1 MKDNLF
7 QLFIDQPLSSRNE
20 AYQFISKKLFPENP
34 IEELQIKEALYVRE
48 KNGNIQ
54 IDEKVVL
61 PHIENA
67 SVKETT
73 VLIIQPRQPIKNWLP
88 EIPAVELIIAVLLP
102 EQETDTIKRQLAD
115 FMRKLADPEFL
126 SQLQTIKESEAMK
139 QLLN

>member
-7 QLFIDQPLSSRNE
+7 QLFIDQPLCSRDE
-20 AYQFISKKLFPENP
+20 VYQFISEKLFPENP
-34 IEELQIKEALYVRE
+34 IEALQIKEALYERE

-67 SVKETT
+67 SVKETA
-73 VLIIQPRQPIKNWLP
+73 VLIIQPRQPIKNWQP

-126 SQLQTIKESEAMK
+126 SQLQTTKESEAMK

>member
-7 QLFIDQPLSSRNE
+7 QIFIDCPLQTRDE
-20 AYQFISKKLFPENP
+20 AYQFISEKLFPENP
-34 IEELQIKEALYVRE
+34 TEVLQIKEALYERE

-67 SVKETT
+67 SVKETAI
-73 VLIIQPRQPIKNWLP
+73 LIIQPRQPIKNWQP
-88 EIPAVELIIAVLLP
+88 NIASVELIIAVLLP
-102 EQETDTIKRQLAD
+102 EQETDTVKRQIAD
-115 FMRKLADPEFL
+115 FMRRLADPEFL
-126 SQLQTIKESEAMK
+126 NRLQKEKDSEAMQ